1 MHMLRLRKELE
12 NNIQVVES
20 VESWE
25 KAIELASKPLLEKNK
40 IEERYIES
48 MINNIN
54 KLGPYVVLMPRIAM
68 PHSRPESGVIESCMS
83 LLKINSG
90 VSFSSDK
97 TKEKINIVFILG
109 AKDNSSHIEL
119 ITQLTELLEDEK
131 KIEKI
136 IMAEDE
142 NKILNLLN

>member
-1 MHMLRLRKELE
+1 MLRLRKELE

-90 VSFSSDK
+90 VAFSSDK

-142 NKILNLLN
+142 SKILNLLN

>member
-142 NKILNLLN
+142 SKILNLLN